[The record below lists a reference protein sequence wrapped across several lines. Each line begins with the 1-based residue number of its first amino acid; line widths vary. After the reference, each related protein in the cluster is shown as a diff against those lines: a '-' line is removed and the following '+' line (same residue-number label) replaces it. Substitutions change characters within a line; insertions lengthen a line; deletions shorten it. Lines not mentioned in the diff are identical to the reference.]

1 LQQLIALRL
10 LRSLLLFFL
19 AVSTSK
25 KTTENCVCSKFIFL
39 RLLRSMIFFL
49 VVQKRKEME
58 TACSSLS
65 SSAIFAAC
73 FFFQL

>member
-49 VVQKRKEME
+49 VVQKRKEKHKLLL
-58 TACSSLS
+58 ASSLS
-65 SSAIFAAC
+65 PSAFCAA
-73 FFFQL
+73 